1 LRKASKSAAGS
12 IGFAK
17 NSVVAAK
24 DIRAL
29 SRGWLVEEI
38 SIAGFE

>member
-1 LRKASKSAAGS
+1 M
-12 IGFAK
+12 GFAK
-17 NSVVAAK
+17 SSVVAAM